1 VPTGRPATG
10 LHLAS
15 DLAVAGLLLDA
26 DIAEPALAAEAGQRR
41 MGSRLSLV
49 DRWRAEASTLR
60 RRGAEAQAAA
70 LESCAEELEE
80 EDRLLSLE
88 AITLEDAERESGYSY
103 SALQK
108 MVSRGR
114 IPNAG
119 TAHRP
124 RVRRSD
130 LPKKPR
136 PPSSGSGDPD
146 LAGLVLAPNDESP
159 PIP

>member
-1 VPTGRPATG
+1 
-10 LHLAS
+10 
-15 DLAVAGLLLDA
+15 
-26 DIAEPALAAEAGQRR
+26 

-49 DRWRAEASTLR
+49 ERWRAEASTLR
-60 RRGAEAQAAA
+60 RRGAEAQAVS
-70 LESCAEELEE
+70 LESCAQELEE

-88 AITLEDAERESGYSY
+88 AITLEEAERESGYSY
-103 SALQK
+103 SSLQK

-124 RVRRSD
+124 RVRRAD
-130 LPKKPR
+130 LPKKP
-136 PPSSGSGDPD
+136 PPPDSRSSDPD
-146 LAGLVLAPNDESP
+146 LVSLVLAPNDESP